1 MRYFW
6 LFEYI
11 SNCEQ
16 PKNKNISGKKKCFK
30 SCWVFEYK
38 WSSYMWY
45 QNYKAV
51 PQFFVPP
58 PSKQQLYY
66 VLFLHTTQKSLLPT
80 ITTNPQVNAILQF
93 TSCNKTRYC
102 KLINTCSKAPHQLHV
117 LHPFFFSFL
126 FSSPSTWSIISIT

>member
-1 MRYFW
+1 
-6 LFEYI
+6 
-11 SNCEQ
+11 
-16 PKNKNISGKKKCFK
+16 
-30 SCWVFEYK
+30 
-38 WSSYMWY
+38 MWH
-45 QNYKAV
+45 QIYKAI
-51 PQFFVPP
+51 PQFWVPP

-117 LHPFFFSFL
+117 LHPFFFSFHVVYNFHHL
-126 FSSPSTWSIISIT
+126 EYDYDQNIEKLKNKETTGEQNFTTQRHLTIKLK